1 MAYIVCDFEVEV
13 SAVQDYT
20 WALDAALPGKTRE
33 EKKMTWEKVHTCLAY
48 ALQREGMKG
57 EKAIENQLLLKRLS
71 SWLQAVQPES
81 PSGGLAASASEEHFS
96 VEVCLCKHELQGWVQ
111 VCRDATDIS
120 VELKASA
127 EHVSALCGLLRSKHR
142 DRETY
147 WCAEAVL
154 LLRQT
159 EKEWTT
165 RRAQI

>member
-96 VEVCLCKHELQGWVQ
+96 VEVCLCKH
-111 VCRDATDIS
+111 
-120 VELKASA
+120 
-127 EHVSALCGLLRSKHR
+127 VS
-142 DRETY
+142 
-147 WCAEAVL
+147 
-154 LLRQT
+154 
-159 EKEWTT
+159 
-165 RRAQI
+165 RRH